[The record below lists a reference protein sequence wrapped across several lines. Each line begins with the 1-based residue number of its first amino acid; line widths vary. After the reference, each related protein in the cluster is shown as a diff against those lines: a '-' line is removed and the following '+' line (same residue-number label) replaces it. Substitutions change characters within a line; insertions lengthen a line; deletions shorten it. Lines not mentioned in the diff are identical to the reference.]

1 MNTLNKFLIYTSQKF
16 GDLEA
21 YAWAQGDDI
30 VSRTYAEFRNDAAKT
45 ADFITKSFGT
55 RKKNRPDRRHLL
67 LMGLRLLRDHVRL

>member
-1 MNTLNKFLIYTSQKF
+1 MNTLNQFLIYTSQKF

-30 VSRTYAEFRNDAAKT
+30 VSKTYAEFRDDAAKM

-55 RKKNRPDRRHLL
+55 RKKSP
-67 LMGLRLLRDHVRL
+67 